1 MNRILMAYSSS
12 TGNTKYFCEEVY
24 KNLKDKYNIEIMEL
38 KDVKSFEDYD
48 LLVLGFWIDRAT
60 ANKAAKKVIT
70 KIKGKKIAF
79 LATLGASPDSEH
91 ADRVRTT
98 VVELVDES
106 SEYLGISL
114 ARGKVSEKL
123 LKRIKFLPLP
133 KKVRDQMYDAS
144 VNSRE
149 PNQEEI
155 DAASKFIEGL
165 LE

>member
-1 MNRILMAYSSS
+1 MKILMAYSSA
-12 TGNTKYFCEEVY
+12 TGNTEYFCKEVY
-24 KNLKDKYNIEIMEL
+24 KNLQDKYDIDLMEL
-38 KDVKSFEDYD
+38 KNVTSFDDYD

-70 KIKGKKIAF
+70 KIKNKKMAF

-91 ADRVRTT
+91 ADRVRKT
-98 VVELVDES
+98 VVELVEES
-106 SEYLGISL
+106 SEYLGIAL

-133 KKVRDQMYDAS
+133 KKVREQMYDAS

-155 DAASKFIEGL
+155 DEATKFIEDL
-165 LE
+165 IK

>member
-1 MNRILMAYSSS
+1 MKILMAYSSA

-24 KNLKDKYNIEIMEL
+24 SNLKDKYDIALIEL
-38 KDVKSFEDYD
+38 KDVQSFDDYD

-60 ANKAAKKVIT
+60 ANKAAKKIIT
-70 KIKGKKIAF
+70 KIKNKKIAF

-91 ADRVRTT
+91 ADRVRKT

-155 DAASKFIEGL
+155 DKATQFIEGL